1 MIFIIKN
8 TYRNMNKKL
17 IRLTESDLHRIVKE
31 SVNRVLTELDWKTYM
46 NAARARQAQGKSDK
60 ASNLEAYSN
69 QQFQKQHFGDS
80 WAYGSHEDVSPA
92 NDTGVNA
99 LLRGNVN
106 MNGGCMKDER
116 DYTSPMYGA
125 TMQTPWGSYREVIG
139 RNNLAGGTVYHGFGK
154 DYVKNGT
161 GYAMKMKGGGGDH
174 SQMLNR
180 VNNDY
185 RNKINSVG
193 NDLDGYYNNKSKYVK
208 GQGWQ

>member
-1 MIFIIKN
+1 
-8 TYRNMNKKL
+8 MNKKL

-80 WAYGSHEDVSPA
+80 WGYGSHEDVSPA

-106 MNGGCMKDER
+106 MNGGYMKDER
-116 DYTSPMYGA
+116 DYTSPMYGD
-125 TMQTPWGSYREVIG
+125 TMKTPWGDYREKIG
-139 RNNLAGGTVYHGFGK
+139 RNTLASGTAYHGFGK
-154 DYVKNGT
+154 NYVKNDT
-161 GYAMKMKGGGGDH
+161 GYAMKKIGGNGDNGK
-174 SQMLNR
+174 MLNR
-180 VNNDY
+180 VSNDY
-185 RNKINSVG
+185 KNKITSVG
-193 NDLDGYYNNKSKYVK
+193 NDLNGYYNGQSKYVK
-208 GQGWQ
+208 GQGWNN